1 MDCHKNTSGF
11 FAMTATTTTTANGN
25 GWNTFLCAVTANPLG
40 CGSLWKIKKNN
51 NGNGWIATEFFQNSS
66 QWQTKAKGKL
76 QRWKRHFFMD
86 CHDLRS
92 RNDEKVEKRIYF
104 AMDCHKNTSC
114 FFAMTKS
121 GWIATATSCLAMTA
135 TAKTNDNNK
144 DKAANFYGLPQ
155 KHFVFSRNDER
166 QRQRQRQNGWKTIRM
181 LSLRTR

>member
-1 MDCHKNTSGF
+1 MDCHKNTSCF

-114 FFAMTKS
+114 FFAMT
-121 GWIATATSCLAMTA
+121 ATTTTTA
-135 TAKTNDNNK
+135 N
-144 DKAANFYGLPQ
+144 G
-155 KHFVFSRNDER
+155 
-166 QRQRQRQNGWKTIRM
+166 NGWNTFLCAVTANPLGCGSLWKIKNNNGNGKRRIICFLDY
-181 LSLRTR
+181 LSLFVVTFFVLFQIFFLH